1 MKDKHPSMQNSFQKM
16 GLQGAGLFSGAVLV
30 INVIC
35 FLLGLPGFVG
45 LIISLVLTV
54 PVSYGIAAWLLRSA
68 GVRSDSAAAASYT
81 EAELQ
86 GLKVYSDGNGKNSLP
101 QGMAQ
106 YQDLSDQVSGK
117 ISQIADTIEQVKGSA
132 EMGFYVSDMI
142 KEATLGVTADSNEQT
157 EMIRISS
164 NTVGDVVG
172 AIRHISGSADEAAV
186 AANESSLKAMKG
198 QESILQA
205 IGQMDEANT
214 TVHSLVDIMNR
225 LDESSRKV
233 VSFVSIIR
241 EISEQTHLLALN
253 AAIEAARFGD
263 EGRGFSVIASEV
275 RSLAEQSSQ
284 SAKQVT
290 QVVTEILKETVQAV
304 NSTKIVAGQ
313 VNEGLRVVNEAGE
326 SFEFIKLSI
335 GEVAGQM
342 QEVSSSV
349 EEIAAGAEQLAAAMQ
364 KTEQIAVKTTSE
376 MNSVTQ
382 AVEEHHAIMQQISSA
397 TESLNGLSE
406 ELDLILQE
414 YRGIVGHEEEA
425 VPAPLTN

>member
-1 MKDKHPSMQNSFQKM
+1 MKDKHLSLHKSYKKM

-30 INVIC
+30 INIVC
-35 FLLGLPGFVG
+35 FLLGLPVYAG

-54 PVSYGIAAWLLRSA
+54 PAGYGIAMWLLRSA
-68 GVRSDSAAAASYT
+68 RSNQGASNEAALNALHVYNENSGRLSAPQDMQHNQ
-81 EAELQ
+81 EL
-86 GLKVYSDGNGKNSLP
+86 SE
-101 QGMAQ
+101 
-106 YQDLSDQVSGK
+106 QVSTHISK
-117 ISQIADTIEQVKGSA
+117 IASTIEEVKGSA

-164 NTVGDVVG
+164 STVSDVVG
-172 AIRHISGSADEAAV
+172 AIRHISGSADEAAE
-186 AANESSLKAMKG
+186 AANESSDKATKG

-205 IGQMDEANT
+205 IERMEEANT
-214 TVHSLVDIMNR
+214 TVHSLVNIMSR

-241 EISEQTHLLALN
+241 EIAEQTHLLALN

-290 QVVTEILKETVQAV
+290 QVVSDILKETVQAV
-304 NSTKIVAGQ
+304 SSTKEVAGQ
-313 VNEGLRVVNEAGE
+313 VDEGLRVVNEAGD

-349 EEIAAGAEQLAAAMQ
+349 EEIAAGAEQLVVAMQ

-376 MNSVTQ
+376 MNNVTQ
-382 AVEEHHAIMQQISSA
+382 AVEEHHAIMQQISGA
-397 TESLNGLSE
+397 TETLNGLSD
-406 ELDLILQE
+406 ELGVILNQ
-414 YRGIVGHEEEA
+414 YREILHESEEA
-425 VPAPLTN
+425 APLAN